1 MGLIERLDTSV
12 KSSKNSM
19 LQAAGEK
26 KRAGEPVSDLVTS
39 DSEEEMA
46 SLTRSNSWHSINV
59 KLHVCQLH
67 QACLSP
73 KPRLN

>member
-39 DSEEEMA
+39 E
-46 SLTRSNSWHSINV
+46 L
-59 KLHVCQLH
+59 
-67 QACLSP
+67 
-73 KPRLN
+73 